1 MDTDNTEDGI
11 EYLEEPMI
19 SLTKLIAQYGMDEV
33 TEAMSMVDHA
43 LCAGAGD
50 TSWPPQ
56 AGARNMSADELRMEQ
71 IKVLFAYGDD
81 DAQEIARAELISG
94 MLPLEEA
101 IPYLDLASC
110 VRPSQHVRRT
120 VGIARRARVHRTR

>member
-1 MDTDNTEDGI
+1 
-11 EYLEEPMI
+11 
-19 SLTKLIAQYGMDEV
+19 
-33 TEAMSMVDHA
+33 
-43 LCAGAGD
+43 
-50 TSWPPQ
+50 
-56 AGARNMSADELRMEQ
+56 MSADELRMEQ

-120 VGIARRARVHRTR
+120 VGIARRARVHRTRWSVVRQQQIRSWAALQSLGRFICKAMRLQKTNTERATNAYY